1 MPAFRLLLLTTSSSL
16 LLACATTK
24 TPPPAQSTSSP
35 VPVAAPPPGPAAN
48 DNLNAVAWTQTA
60 VEHDLIYR
68 EVYRQAGE
76 KLLLA
81 LKDRDWDAL
90 PRDERK
96 NQARGL
102 APAVIVDIDETV
114 LDNSPYQARLVRD
127 GKSFDEF
134 SWSQWCREKAA
145 KAMPGALEFAR
156 LAARHG
162 VTVFYLSN
170 RAQDLNAATLDN
182 LRAEGFPLAA
192 DEIVFLGLGTVV
204 DGCEQVGSAKGCR
217 RGLIGRRHRV
227 LLQVGDQLGDFVDVL
242 ANTPQGRRD
251 ALATYADW
259 IGQRWFVLPNPTYG
273 SWESALFNNEWSKPE
288 RERRAGNLRHFG
300 D

>member
-1 MPAFRLLLLTTSSSL
+1 MSAIRVLLLTTSASL
-16 LLACATTK
+16 LVACATTK
-24 TPPPAQSTSSP
+24 APALAQ
-35 VPVAAPPPGPAAN
+35 AAGPAAN

-76 KLLLA
+76 KLLLS

-90 PRDERK
+90 PHGERK
-96 NQARGL
+96 NKARGL
-102 APAVIVDIDETV
+102 APAVILDIDETV

-127 GKSFDEF
+127 GRSFDEF

-145 KAMPGALEFAR
+145 RAMPGALKFAR
-156 LAARHG
+156 LAAQHG
-162 VTVFYLSN
+162 VSVFYLSN

-182 LRAEGFPLAA
+182 LRAEGFPLAPT
-192 DEIVFLGLGTVV
+192 ETVFLGLGTVV
-204 DGCEQVGSAKGCR
+204 DGCEQVGSEKGCR
-217 RGLIGRRHRV
+217 RELIGRAHRV

-242 ANTPQGRRD
+242 ASTPQGRRD
-251 ALATYADW
+251 AIAAYADW

-273 SWESALFNNEWSKPE
+273 SWEPALFNNEWSKPE
-288 RERRAGNLRHFG
+288 SGRRSEKMGNFRY
-300 D
+300 

>member
-1 MPAFRLLLLTTSSSL
+1 MSAFRRLILTAAVSL
-16 LLACATTK
+16 VAACATAK
-24 TPPPAQSTSSP
+24 APPAPPATV
-35 VPVAAPPPGPAAN
+35 VPAAVSAAVPGVAAN

-68 EVYRQAGE
+68 EVYHQAGE

-90 PRDERK
+90 PRGERK
-96 NQARGL
+96 NKPRDL
-102 APAVIVDIDETV
+102 KPAVIVDIDETV

-145 KAMPGALEFAR
+145 KPLPGALEFAR

-170 RAQDLNAATLDN
+170 RAQDLNEATLDN
-182 LRAEGFPLAA
+182 LRAEGFPLAT
-192 DEIVFLGLGTVV
+192 DETVFLGLGTIVE
-204 DGCEQVGSAKGCR
+204 GCEQVGSEKGCR
-217 RGLIGRRHRV
+217 RKLVGRRHRV
-227 LLQVGDQLGDFVDVL
+227 LLQLGDQLGDFVDVL

-251 ALATYADW
+251 AVAGYMDW
-259 IGQRWFVLPNPTYG
+259 FGQRWFVLPNPTYG
-273 SWESALFNNEWSKPE
+273 SWEPALFNNEWSRPE
-288 RERRAGNLRHFG
+288 SERRAEKTGNFRY
-300 D
+300 